1 MRPATP
7 KHQVSEM
14 KLLVAADP
22 VPLPRFFFWCCFISP
37 VSPVSPLKW
46 KQKERRY
53 RYYKIYKYFVT
64 VPGSRMRRCS
74 RLLLV
79 PNGQKA
85 SARRHSVGSVGMA
98 GKAVVYRDV
107 QSIFGATLSWC
118 RNRRETVEKP
128 QRNRRETAEKAV
140 ETSTEARSS
149 GKLNITEE
157 RKAFD
162 TQDRSHFMAQVH
174 LLYVL

>member
-1 MRPATP
+1 
-7 KHQVSEM
+7 
-14 KLLVAADP
+14 
-22 VPLPRFFFWCCFISP
+22 
-37 VSPVSPLKW
+37 
-46 KQKERRY
+46 
-53 RYYKIYKYFVT
+53 
-64 VPGSRMRRCS
+64 MRRCS

-118 RNRRETVEKP
+118 RKRRESAEKA
-128 QRNRRETAEKAV
+128 QRKRRETAEKAV

-162 TQDRSHFMAQVH
+162 TQDRLHFMAQVH
-174 LLYVL
+174 LRNARSSFAHSVSCCTSAMWDDTFGSPLRLTWHLYQSAMHCATCHRRIVGLYP